1 MKCRIYLFANDLIYD
16 DVVSEQRHLG
26 LENLIGAIFIP
37 SEEYEFGFGF
47 FPRLTYNL
55 QKSAYTDKW
64 DKLKQFLSTAKKDK
78 ENKRLKILPR
88 EIKLFKVYNGQLTLS
103 NIEGN
108 LAKNLVVQLDFKKV
122 KTPLKVFVQLPRVKK
137 TLENHFKDSDA
148 LRYAKSD
155 EHLALKAADRKAFVE
170 RLYESP
176 SFRKEKIMADHIVL
190 QQIAGRKD
198 TVDRINALIDA
209 LGITKKASATLS
221 HGVLHVKMAQAKD
234 TMDAIAK
241 GVLPEK
247 VKTYYD
253 KVLKADARLSTAA
266 KQSIMAIDTIVNLA
280 LQLLSKADR
289 TVAENELIRAGY
301 SAAVKIKA
309 PFREG
314 VDGVEQ
320 KGDALMK
327 DAFGSQLSMSTD
339 KSLRI
344 VIAKI
349 TGANINDTTTQ
360 FKATVAEYLQKAKE
374 SNDPMEK
381 RKIPVIESYIDKIN
395 EESNPYAFS
404 AVNKGFFEKSANGK
418 ETKKEK
424 AKETKTMKK
433 APVRLGT
440 E

>member
-1 MKCRIYLFANDLIYD
+1 
-16 DVVSEQRHLG
+16 
-26 LENLIGAIFIP
+26 
-37 SEEYEFGFGF
+37 
-47 FPRLTYNL
+47 
-55 QKSAYTDKW
+55 
-64 DKLKQFLSTAKKDK
+64 
-78 ENKRLKILPR
+78 
-88 EIKLFKVYNGQLTLS
+88 
-103 NIEGN
+103 
-108 LAKNLVVQLDFKKV
+108 
-122 KTPLKVFVQLPRVKK
+122 
-137 TLENHFKDSDA
+137 
-148 LRYAKSD
+148 
-155 EHLALKAADRKAFVE
+155 
-170 RLYESP
+170 
-176 SFRKEKIMADHIVL
+176 
-190 QQIAGRKD
+190 
-198 TVDRINALIDA
+198 
-209 LGITKKASATLS
+209 
-221 HGVLHVKMAQAKD
+221 
-234 TMDAIAK
+234 
-241 GVLPEK
+241 
-247 VKTYYD
+247 
-253 KVLKADARLSTAA
+253 
-266 KQSIMAIDTIVNLA
+266 MAIDTIANPA
-280 LQLLSKADR
+280 LQLLSKAYR